1 MSRTTRNSK
10 KSQNKSNDKPSQI
23 FIENTSLD
31 SNSNLQQFL
40 LNHLV
45 KKVSILLHGHNTPFN
60 IQIEKK

>member
-10 KSQNKSNDKPSQI
+10 KSQNKSNDKQIHI
-23 FIENTSLD
+23 FIENNSLD

-45 KKVSILLHGHNTPFN
+45 KKGNP
-60 IQIEKK
+60 